1 MGCRYEYPLREV
13 WPGMERGMLKALQK
27 FASQDVVVSAQYFV
41 DRVVRVYVYVCV
53 CVLTLCVWTV
63 GVERH

>member
-41 DRVVRVYVYVCV
+41 DRVVCVLRVCMYVCMCVCVYVC
-53 CVLTLCVWTV
+53 
-63 GVERH
+63 